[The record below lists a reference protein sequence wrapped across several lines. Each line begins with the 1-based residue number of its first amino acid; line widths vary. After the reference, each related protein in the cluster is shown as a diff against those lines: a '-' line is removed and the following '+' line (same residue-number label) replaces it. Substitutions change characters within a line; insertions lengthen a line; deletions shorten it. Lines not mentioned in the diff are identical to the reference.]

1 MSVES
6 EVIWLRFMVQIN
18 REQMVI
24 DQAAEKQRAR

>member
-6 EVIWLRFMVQIN
+6 EIIWLRFMVQIN

-24 DQAAEKQRAR
+24 DQAAEKGRAT

>member
-18 REQMVI
+18 REQLVI
-24 DQAAEKQRAR
+24 DRAAEKQRVS